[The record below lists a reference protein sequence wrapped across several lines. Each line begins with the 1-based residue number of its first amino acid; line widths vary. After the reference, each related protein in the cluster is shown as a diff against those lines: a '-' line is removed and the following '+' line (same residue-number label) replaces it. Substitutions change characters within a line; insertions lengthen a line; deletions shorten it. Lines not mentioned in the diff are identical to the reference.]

1 MTNPINTA
9 PPVSRSAQRFLAFT
23 HVTVDFYQ
31 GALPALVPILIAERG
46 YSFAAAAAV
55 VLASSLASSI
65 IQPLFGIMGDRWK
78 IPGIVPVAVALA
90 GIGMALIVLTDSL
103 LLTGI
108 FAAISGVGVAAFHPD
123 AAKKARH
130 IAGDDDVVLSWF
142 SLGGNLGFAVAPLY
156 VGVTV
161 GILGLDWAWMLGL
174 PAVAGLVSLAMVEKT
189 LGPDWQPAARRRGP
203 MDKDNWREFAKLVAV
218 VISRSIIFVATASFI
233 VVFMQEERGLNSFWS
248 QAALFIFYIGGA
260 VGTLM
265 GGKLARNFSRIKVIQ
280 VAYAALI
287 PVFIIMLLVPGP
299 LALVFVAIASL
310 LFFVPFSLQVS
321 LGQDYL
327 PNNMGTAAGVTLG
340 LAVSAGGVASPVVGA
355 VADHYGLLYAL
366 LPLVVFPAAACV
378 ILARMKDPRLE
389 N

>member
-1 MTNPINTA
+1 MNRQNRT
-9 PPVSRSAQRFLAFT
+9 SRRAQRFLAFT
-23 HVTVDFYQ
+23 HITVDFYQ
-31 GALPALVPILIAERG
+31 GALPALVPIFVAERS
-46 YSFAAAAAV
+46 YSYAAAAAV

-65 IQPLFGIMGDRWK
+65 IQPLFGVMGDRFR
-78 IPGIVPVAVALA
+78 IPGIVPAAVALA
-90 GIGMALIVLTDSL
+90 GLGMGLFVLTDSL
-103 LLTGI
+103 FITGI

-161 GILGLDWAWMLGL
+161 GILGLDWAWLLGL
-174 PAVAGLVSLAMVEKT
+174 PAVAGLVSLVMVDRI
-189 LGPDWQPAARRRGP
+189 LGPDWRPASRRRGP
-203 MDKDNWREFAKLVAV
+203 MDTDDWRGFAKLVAV
-218 VISRSIIFVATASFI
+218 VIARSIIFVATASFI
-233 VVFMQEERGLNSFWS
+233 VVYMQQERGLSSFWA

-260 VGTLM
+260 IGTLM
-265 GGKLARNFSRIKVIQ
+265 GGTLARRFSRIAVVQ

-287 PVFIIMLLVPGP
+287 PVFIAMLLVPGP
-299 LALVFVAIASL
+299 LALFFVALASL

-355 VADHYGLLYAL
+355 VADNFGLLNAL
-366 LPLVVFPAAACV
+366 LPLVIFPAAACV
-378 ILARMKDPRLE
+378 LLTRMRDPRL
-389 N
+389 